1 MGVLKEFYGDPPAGY
16 LVLQTRMPG
25 GGFERMDILVP
36 ARLKD
41 QLEEEQLLR
50 EIRYEVEDQAR
61 RNARSKVVEEA
72 RRVEELALLGND
84 MDEDDNKKASGSFL
98 SGPAKTQDRNQK
110 EKRPGRGELDPE
122 EEKEALM
129 QLAAEGFVGRQSNA
143 GQDDAQTDSG
153 DVNTADALFPVYS
166 VLEPLKLLNKTS
178 TPDKET
184 RLRNETLYLELKS
197 RGNLR
202 LLAAPGKDTLVDL
215 KRLKASFPHFGEV
228 VDLVA
233 RQVALHAKRHA
244 AKVVRQQGR
253 DPDPRDTGDHLPLL
267 PPILLSGPPGVG
279 KTRFTQELAM
289 VLGIPVRRQAFDN
302 SQSGSAL
309 LGSDRHWGNTHH
321 GLVFEMLATGTVANP
336 IVLLDEID
344 KCASSRQ
351 AGHPLASL
359 HSLLESVTAS
369 RVKDLS
375 LGMEINARHI
385 LWIATANDPA
395 LIEPSLRS
403 RFREFWVNH
412 PQGEAALVM
421 AESISR
427 EIHAELNLDD
437 MALPTKRITTAI
449 AHLTAREQVSAL
461 KQSFAAAVADGRE
474 EIVLGDLPAEVRHE
488 LDQLEQTGK
497 KDGPGSPGSGWLH

>member
-84 MDEDDNKKASGSFL
+84 MDEDDNKK
-98 SGPAKTQDRNQK
+98 
-110 EKRPGRGELDPE
+110 
-122 EEKEALM
+122 
-129 QLAAEGFVGRQSNA
+129 
-143 GQDDAQTDSG
+143 
-153 DVNTADALFPVYS
+153 
-166 VLEPLKLLNKTS
+166 
-178 TPDKET
+178 
-184 RLRNETLYLELKS
+184 
-197 RGNLR
+197 
-202 LLAAPGKDTLVDL
+202 
-215 KRLKASFPHFGEV
+215 
-228 VDLVA
+228 
-233 RQVALHAKRHA
+233 
-244 AKVVRQQGR
+244 
-253 DPDPRDTGDHLPLL
+253 
-267 PPILLSGPPGVG
+267 
-279 KTRFTQELAM
+279 
-289 VLGIPVRRQAFDN
+289 
-302 SQSGSAL
+302 
-309 LGSDRHWGNTHH
+309 
-321 GLVFEMLATGTVANP
+321 
-336 IVLLDEID
+336 
-344 KCASSRQ
+344 
-351 AGHPLASL
+351 
-359 HSLLESVTAS
+359 AS

-461 KQSFAAAVADGRE
+461 KQAFAAAVADGRE
-474 EIVLGDLPAEVRHE
+474 EIGLGDLPAEVRHE
-488 LDQLEQTGK
+488 IDQLEQTGK